1 MKGRSILLVAVVA
14 LILSL
19 FLILSGCGERGAA
32 EKPPPERVTNVVVLP
47 VVPTLVRDQ
56 ITLPGNVEPWEDI
69 RISAEVSGNIEWIGP
84 KEGDRVRKG
93 QILIRI
99 DTETLKAEVGKA
111 EALYLLKK
119 HQVER
124 RRELYEKGFISKE
137 QLDLAVTERD
147 SALRNLE
154 VTRIRLSKGTIRSP
168 INGLVN
174 SIPVDPGEYVKIGDP
189 LMNLVRVDRVKL
201 VAAVPEMDVPFVRL
215 SQKVRVTLDA
225 LGGEAFEG
233 DIIYLSPKGDTVT
246 RTFTM
251 KVALDNPSF
260 RIKPGMIGRVTVVK
274 RTFPNAIAIPLF
286 AVLDRGDRKVVFV
299 EDHGIAR
306 ERTVRFGVIEN
317 SRIQILQGLSPGDR
331 LIVKGHRGLSDGD
344 KVAVRGIVR

>member
-1 MKGRSILLVAVVA
+1 
-14 LILSL
+14 
-19 FLILSGCGERGAA
+19 
-32 EKPPPERVTNVVVLP
+32 
-47 VVPTLVRDQ
+47 
-56 ITLPGNVEPWEDI
+56 
-69 RISAEVSGNIEWIGP
+69 
-84 KEGDRVRKG
+84 
-93 QILIRI
+93 
-99 DTETLKAEVGKA
+99 

-154 VTRIRLSKGTIRSP
+154 VARIRLSKGTIRSP